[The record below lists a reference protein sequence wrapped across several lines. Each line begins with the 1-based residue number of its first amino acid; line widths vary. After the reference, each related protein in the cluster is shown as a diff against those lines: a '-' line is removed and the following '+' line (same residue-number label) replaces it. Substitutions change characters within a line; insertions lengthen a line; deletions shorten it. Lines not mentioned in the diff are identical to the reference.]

1 MKLLKE
7 IWNYR
12 EMIYSLVRRDIRG
25 RYKGSILGVLWML
38 VDPLCQLIIYT
49 VVFSFILPS
58 GIDKFYLF
66 LFVALVPWIFFN
78 QCMTGGSTIIL
89 ANQDMIK
96 KIYFPREIIPI
107 SYTISNL
114 VNMLLSFIAVFVV
127 VIVSK
132 TPLSPVSLIFLP
144 LVILNEFFLSLG
156 MILLTCGI
164 NVYFRDVQ
172 YILNVISLGWMYLT
186 PILYPRTLIPEP
198 YNQLFYFNPLT
209 VIIESYRDIL
219 YYGQVP
225 DMKKLLLSLLC
236 SFIIM
241 LIGFFCFGHLKKHF
255 AEEL

>member
-7 IWNYR
+7 IWTYR

-25 RYKGSILGVLWML
+25 RYKASILGVLWML

-49 VVFSFILPS
+49 IVFSFILPS

-78 QCMTGGSTIIL
+78 QCMSGGSTIIL

-114 VNMLLSFIAVFVV
+114 INMLLSFIAVFVV
-127 VIVSK
+127 VIVSRI
-132 TPLSPVSLIFLP
+132 PVSLSCLAYLP
-144 LVILNEFFLSLG
+144 LVILDEFFLSLG
-156 MILLTCGI
+156 IVLITCGI

-186 PILYPRTLIPEP
+186 PILYPRTLIPEQ
-198 YNQLFYFNPLT
+198 YRHFFYFNPLT

-219 YYGQVP
+219 YYGQIP
-225 DMKKLLLSLLC
+225 DLRKLFLSLLC
-236 SFIIM
+236 SFGIM
-241 LIGFFCFGHLKKHF
+241 MIGFWCFGYLKKRF

>member
-7 IWNYR
+7 IWTYR

-49 VVFSFILPS
+49 IVFSFIPPS

-78 QCMTGGSTIIL
+78 QCMSGGSTIIL

-114 VNMLLSFIAVFVV
+114 INMLLSFIAVFVE
-127 VIVSK
+127 VIVSRI
-132 TPLSPVSLIFLP
+132 PVSLSCLAYLP
-144 LVILNEFFLSLG
+144 LVILDEFFLSLG
-156 MILLTCGI
+156 IVLITCGI

-172 YILNVISLGWMYLT
+172 YILNVISLG
-186 PILYPRTLIPEP
+186 
-198 YNQLFYFNPLT
+198 FYGFQG
-209 VIIESYRDIL
+209 YRLGI
-219 YYGQVP
+219 
-225 DMKKLLLSLLC
+225 SL
-236 SFIIM
+236 
-241 LIGFFCFGHLKKHF
+241 
-255 AEEL
+255 

>member
-7 IWNYR
+7 IWTYR

-49 VVFSFILPS
+49 IVFSFILPS

-78 QCMTGGSTIIL
+78 QCMSGGSTIIL

-114 VNMLLSFIAVFVV
+114 INMLLSFIAVFVV
-127 VIVSK
+127 VIVSRI
-132 TPLSPVSLIFLP
+132 PVSLSCLAYLP
-144 LVILNEFFLSLG
+144 LVILDEFFLSLG
-156 MILLTCGI
+156 IVLITCGI

-186 PILYPRTLIPEP
+186 PILYPRTLIPEQ
-198 YNQLFYFNPLT
+198 YRHFFYFNPLT

-219 YYGQVP
+219 YYGQIP
-225 DMKKLLLSLLC
+225 DLRKLFLSLLC
-236 SFIIM
+236 SLGIM
-241 LIGFFCFGHLKKHF
+241 MIGFWCFGYLKKRF

>member
-1 MKLLKE
+1 MKLMKE

-132 TPLSPVSLIFLP
+132 TPLSPVGLIFLP

-156 MILLTCGI
+156 MI
-164 NVYFRDVQ
+164 
-172 YILNVISLGWMYLT
+172 
-186 PILYPRTLIPEP
+186 
-198 YNQLFYFNPLT
+198 
-209 VIIESYRDIL
+209 
-219 YYGQVP
+219 
-225 DMKKLLLSLLC
+225 
-236 SFIIM
+236 
-241 LIGFFCFGHLKKHF
+241 
-255 AEEL
+255 